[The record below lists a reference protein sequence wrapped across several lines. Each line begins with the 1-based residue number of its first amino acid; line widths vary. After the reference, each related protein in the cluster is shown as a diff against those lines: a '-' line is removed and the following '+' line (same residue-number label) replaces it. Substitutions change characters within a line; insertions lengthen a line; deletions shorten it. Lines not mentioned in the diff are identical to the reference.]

1 MSHRI
6 SHALLL
12 LLAATAACGDGGS
25 TPLDPSDGPV
35 ASISIA
41 PDNLTFA
48 SLGLTTNLTAVARD
62 AHGTVVG
69 SAPITWSK
77 RGSGVVTVSATGV
90 VTAIGIGTDSVI
102 ATSGT
107 ARAAIAATVQQVIN
121 GINVTAATTSFTRA
135 LQTTTITGQVIDGN
149 GQVVPGAELTFS
161 SLDPSIIFV
170 TPAGVATAAKAGTT
184 TITAAS
190 GAMTGTITL
199 TANFQGPLGPGLTGQ
214 ARPCSG
220 GTVGPFPCNAV
231 TLLSYLPIAALGG
244 GTGVDL
250 NDVWGWTDQ
259 LTSREYALVG
269 RRDGIAFVDIT
280 NATDPRFLGFLPIT
294 PGANANVWHDVKV
307 YSDHAYIVADGAG
320 AHGMQVFDL
329 HELRSVPVPRQFSP
343 VMVYT
348 GVRSAH
354 NMVINEASGFG
365 YIVGA
370 SGGGNTCGGGLHMVN
385 LQVPTAPTFAGC
397 FNDDQTGRARTGYT
411 HDAQCVTYTGPD
423 MPYRG
428 HEICFGLNET
438 ALSIADVTDKSVPT
452 ALARAS
458 YPAVSYAHQG
468 WLTPDQRYLYAND
481 ELDELNGLAPNTRTL
496 IWDVA
501 DLEDPVLVG
510 QFLGPTGASDHNNYI
525 RGTTMFASNYQYG
538 VRVISVANPLSPVQ
552 VGYIDTS
559 PQRPNLPGFD
569 GSWSNYPFFPSGNVV
584 ITSGEEGFF
593 VIRVP

>member
-6 SHALLL
+6 PHALLL
-12 LLAATAACGDGGS
+12 LVSVMAACSNDGK
-25 TPLDPSDGPV
+25 TPLDPNGGSV
-35 ASISIA
+35 ASITIA
-41 PDNLTFA
+41 PGDLSFA
-48 SLGLTTNLTAVARD
+48 SLGTTANLTAAPRD
-62 AHGTVVG
+62 ADGAAV
-69 SAPITWSK
+69 SATITWAK
-77 RGSGVVTVSATGV
+77 RGSGVVTVSSSGV
-90 VTAIGIGTDSVI
+90 VTAVGNGSDSVI
-102 ATSGT
+102 VTAGS
-107 ARAAIAATVQQVIN
+107 ARAAVAVQVQQVASAIT
-121 GINVTAATTSFTRA
+121 VSAPTTTFTRA
-135 LQTTTITGQVIDGN
+135 LQGATVSA
-149 GQVVPGAELTFS
+149 QVVDANNHAVAGTEVSYS
-161 SLDPSIIFV
+161 SSDPSIIFV
-170 TPAGVATAAKAGTT
+170 STTGVVTAAKAGTS
-184 TITAAS
+184 TITATA
-190 GAMTGTITL
+190 GAHTGTLTL
-199 TANFQGPLGPGLTGQ
+199 TADFQGPLGPGLTGQ

-244 GTGVDL
+244 AAGVDL

-259 LTSREYALVG
+259 STGREYALVG
-269 RRDGIAFVDIT
+269 RSDGIVFVDVT

-294 PGANANVWHDVKV
+294 SGASPNVWHDVKV
-307 YSDHAYIVADGAG
+307 YADHAYVVADGAG
-320 AHGMQVFDL
+320 PHGMQVFDL
-329 HELRSVPVPRQFSP
+329 HELRSVPVPRQFSS

-354 NMVINEASGFG
+354 NMVINETTGFG

-397 FNDDQTGRARTGYT
+397 FNDDQTGRAGTGYT

-423 MPYRG
+423 ATYQG

-438 ALSIADVTDKSVPT
+438 ALSIADVTSKSVPT
-452 ALARAS
+452 ALSRAS

-468 WLTPDQRYLYAND
+468 WLTADQRYLYTND
-481 ELDELNGLAPNTRTL
+481 ELDEINGLAANTRTM

-525 RGTTMFASNYQYG
+525 RGTTMFASNYQFG

-559 PQRPNLPGFD
+559 PLRPDLPGFD

-584 ITSGEEGFF
+584 ITSGEEGLF